1 MWCKSLINCLQW
13 CTLHTGFKG
22 SINDQKGPPL
32 LSKAYVSL
40 PTIRSINVIGCW
52 RTPTLF
58 ILNYNNSLLRNSS
71 INCFSRVQH
80 SFEITIKLLFQKLRF
95 WKAFIWSESIDK
107 IKMFLSF
114 LNTICFRVIKA
125 FIVAIFDLDLTGLIQ
140 FSWNLIS
147 IYVREKVKRFP
158 LCNIG
163 NFSARLIL
171 HFYFSPYNTV

>member
-1 MWCKSLINCLQW
+1 MFRKSLINRLQW

-32 LSKAYVSL
+32 LWKAYVSL

-58 ILNYNNSLLRNSS
+58 ILNSNNSLLRNSW

-80 SFEITIKLLFQKLRF
+80 SFEITIKLLFERMRF

-114 LNTICFRVIKA
+114 LSYLSFYCWDFIFPNFWFRLNRFNTIFVKPA
-125 FIVAIFDLDLTGLIQ
+125 FDL
-140 FSWNLIS
+140 
-147 IYVREKVKRFP
+147 
-158 LCNIG
+158 C
-163 NFSARLIL
+163 
-171 HFYFSPYNTV
+171 